1 MIDRPLNRFR
11 EPVADTEIS
20 LRFAEAEK
28 KALQRLCSDGIY
40 AKVPRPLLAPPL
52 KHSVHRDILCA
63 GLHAPRVA
71 DRLRVQHALPE
82 SVTVRETP
90 SNFKVFLKFMNFI

>member
-1 MIDRPLNRFR
+1 MIDRPPYRFR
-11 EPVADTEIS
+11 EPVTDTENS
-20 LRFAEAEK
+20 LRFAESEK

-40 AKVPRPLLAPPL
+40 SKVPRTLLTPP
-52 KHSVHRDILCA
+52 KHSVHRNMLCA
-63 GLHAPRVA
+63 GCHAPRIA

-90 SNFKVFLKFMNFI
+90 SSFKVFLKFMNFI